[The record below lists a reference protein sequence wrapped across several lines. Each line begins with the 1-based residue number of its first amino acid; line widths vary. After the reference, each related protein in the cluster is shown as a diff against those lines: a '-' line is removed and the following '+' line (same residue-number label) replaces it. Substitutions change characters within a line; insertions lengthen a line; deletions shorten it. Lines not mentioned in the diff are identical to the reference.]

1 MPNAIV
7 CFAMQLNVC
16 HSKEGLIV
24 YINKLVNFLSPIF
37 CVSVEKEAS
46 FDSDID
52 EWISQRDSTAFRN
65 EKSN

>member
-7 CFAMQLNVC
+7 CFALQLNVC

-37 CVSVEKEAS
+37 CVSEEKEAS

-52 EWISQRDSTAFRN
+52 EWISQRDSTSFRN